1 MHKMVK
7 IKLGLVLFC
16 FIFGL
21 FTAEAKPEEK
31 PPNVILILAD
41 DMGIGDVGFVNEGKT
56 HTPAIDQLIKDG
68 VWFEQ
73 AFTAA
78 PVCAPARASLLTG
91 QYPQRT
97 GCVTLN
103 MRTYPQLSRMKKELN
118 TLADAFNA
126 NGYVTGL
133 VGKWH
138 CGTGYDYHPLR
149 RGFQEFEGFHGF
161 NVPSYFDYELV
172 IQDSVIE
179 VRDKYLTEDL
189 SERAIRFVRRHAA
202 EPFFL
207 HLAHYAPHRPLGAP
221 QEVVNKY
228 LEEGFPQKTAVIYAM
243 IEIMDEGIG
252 ELVEELGR
260 LQIRENTV
268 ILFASDNGPDPL
280 PGERF
285 NANLKGTKYMVNE
298 GGIRVPFVVNW
309 PAQYQSRKEK
319 AVVHFTDVFPT
330 LVDIC
335 ELNVPFRQKA
345 DGKSFAGLLRGENS
359 ELPETRMWQWN
370 RGVPVYSY
378 NAAIRDRKSV
388 V

>member
-1 MHKMVK
+1 M
-7 IKLGLVLFC
+7 
-16 FIFGL
+16 
-21 FTAEAKPEEK
+21 
-31 PPNVILILAD
+31 
-41 DMGIGDVGFVNEGKT
+41 
-56 HTPAIDQLIKDG
+56 
-68 VWFEQ
+68 
-73 AFTAA
+73 
-78 PVCAPARASLLTG
+78 
-91 QYPQRT
+91 
-97 GCVTLN
+97 
-103 MRTYPQLSRMKKELN
+103 
-118 TLADAFNA
+118 
-126 NGYVTGL
+126 
-133 VGKWH
+133 
-138 CGTGYDYHPLR
+138 
-149 RGFQEFEGFHGF
+149 
-161 NVPSYFDYELV
+161 
-172 IQDSVIE
+172 
-179 VRDKYLTEDL
+179 
-189 SERAIRFVRRHAA
+189 
-202 EPFFL
+202 
-207 HLAHYAPHRPLGAP
+207 
-221 QEVVNKY
+221 
-228 LEEGFPQKTAVIYAM
+228 FPQKTAVIYAM

-378 NAAIRDRKSV
+378 NAAIRKGDWKLVRPFVSHWEILLEDSELDPVLYNLKEDPYEKQDVAEQNQAIYKELRVKLEQWCREVEFDRLK
-388 V
+388 